1 MANTL
6 AVLGMQWGDEGKGK
20 IIDFLAEKAQV
31 IARFNGGNNAGHTLM
46 VNGEKTILHLLP
58 SGMLHKGKIGVIGN
72 GTVIDPKVLLEEINS
87 LQKNKIKLSPENLV
101 ISGNAHV
108 ILPPH
113 IAHDRKSGKR
123 IGTTARGTGPAYMSK
138 AARKGLRMHQLV
150 DKQGFKSRFEEE
162 YFYDD
167 YAKYGERLK
176 PFVTDSTYVMDYALR
191 KGRRVLFE
199 GAQGTL
205 LDIDHGTYP
214 YVTSSS
220 CVSGGICTGLGIAPK
235 YVLNVMGV
243 SKAYTTRVGN
253 GPFPTELHDST
264 GKKLASAGKEFGA
277 TTGRARRVG
286 WFDAVIGRYSVM
298 INGITSIALT
308 KLDVFNGMKRIRVCT
323 GYKYK
328 GKTIKNFTTDLK
340 VLDGVEPIYETLDGW
355 WDDLTKIKS
364 YAALPNNAKKYISR
378 IQSLLGVPVSILSVG
393 PSREQTIVIKPDF
406 LF

>member
-1 MANTL
+1 
-6 AVLGMQWGDEGKGK
+6 
-20 IIDFLAEKAQV
+20 
-31 IARFNGGNNAGHTLM
+31 
-46 VNGEKTILHLLP
+46 
-58 SGMLHKGKIGVIGN
+58 
-72 GTVIDPKVLLEEINS
+72 
-87 LQKNKIKLSPENLV
+87 
-101 ISGNAHV
+101 
-108 ILPPH
+108 
-113 IAHDRKSGKR
+113 
-123 IGTTARGTGPAYMSK
+123 MSK